1 MRKLALV
8 HLENVQFPYITWS
21 QFSQKA
27 SGTETTNNILKNVL
41 EHSSNINL
49 HSALGRSDDHCHFRW
64 GIWGT
69 KKWREL
75 PEALQW
81 IAASAGRRAGGAG
94 GGLIPS
100 LGLGPQD
107 NFLVSCLSNI
117 SLLSVRPSFHLS
129 FLPSVLPSFFP
140 PPRLA
145 SDMWCEACCH
155 SARLWWIKKKKGLFG
170 FDTMLARLKVCWEG
184 LGVLTCLRVEGLTRK
199 IG

>member
-1 MRKLALV
+1 MIIVILDGESGAQRSE
-8 HLENVQFPYITWS
+8 ENCPRPCSELLQ
-21 QFSQKA
+21 
-27 SGTETTNNILKNVL
+27 VL
-41 EHSSNINL
+41 GEE
-49 HSALGRSDDHCHFRW
+49 LG
-64 GIWGT
+64 
-69 KKWREL
+69 
-75 PEALQW
+75 
-81 IAASAGRRAGGAG
+81 GRG

-155 SARLWWIKKKKGLFG
+155 SARLWWIKKKKGLFC
-170 FDTMLARLKVCWEG
+170 FDTMLARLKVCWES